1 MGHYFLDIQ
10 YISYGFV
17 IRLFVILLYKMQ
29 LINLNYK
36 KKDRLKRFIKIKFA
50 FVFIS
55 TTKLKNIQVQPKKN
69 RPRITSLKLIR
80 LFDNPA

>member
-29 LINLNYK
+29 LINLKYK

-55 TTKLKNIQVQPKKN
+55 TNKLKYSGS
-69 RPRITSLKLIR
+69 T
-80 LFDNPA
+80 